1 MVFVTC
7 LECTH
12 LLVVSIHMQ
21 CIYFSCFLTPRYI
34 LKNPYASGWV
44 ESIFCMGERFTFQ
57 HSSECGQWAQNRQ
70 ICNWSNGDC
79 CTPYIKKYFQA
90 PLEGARLGA
99 EYCHFDWTYRNNSWV
114 LQNQVYNFKKYK
126 SEAFANKTKERGQF
140 YREIDPV
147 ERLYWGALGEV
158 YNDYVLARRVPI
170 IWANTT
176 DRKRIVKPKDVLR
189 KLDVNF
195 CEEDKVREFDN
206 MNIH

>member
-1 MVFVTC
+1 M
-7 LECTH
+7 
-12 LLVVSIHMQ
+12 
-21 CIYFSCFLTPRYI
+21 
-34 LKNPYASGWV
+34 
-44 ESIFCMGERFTFQ
+44 
-57 HSSECGQWAQNRQ
+57 
-70 ICNWSNGDC
+70 
-79 CTPYIKKYFQA
+79 
-90 PLEGARLGA
+90 
-99 EYCHFDWTYRNNSWV
+99 
-114 LQNQVYNFKKYK
+114 YNFKKYK